1 MLLFGPSGNP
11 QSYYDRGLKSSEDSA
26 VFTRELGLELFEYSF
41 GRGVNLSAER
51 AVAIGKAFA
60 ENGVELSVH
69 APYYVNFANPDP
81 EMVEKSIGY
90 ILRCLE
96 RMRDLGISRCVFHPA
111 AQGKLERTAAAVL
124 MKDNVR
130 RMLDAINEAGYA
142 DFILCPETMGKV
154 GQMGTLPEVLSLC
167 ELDERLIPCL
177 DFGHI
182 NAREQGLLKD
192 KAAYR
197 ELLNYLYDHLDRKR
211 ADLIHIH
218 FSKIEYGPKGE
229 LRHLTFEDR
238 KFGPDF
244 EPLLEL
250 LAERDSS
257 ARILSE
263 SAGTQA
269 EDALAMQRYYR
280 TLTADSRKS

>member
-11 QSYYDRGLKSSEDSA
+11 ESYYARGLKSSEDSA
-26 VFTRELGLELFEYSF
+26 VFTREMGLDLFEYSF
-41 GRGVNLSAER
+41 GRGVNLSAEP
-51 AVAIGKAFA
+51 AAAIGKAFA
-60 ENGVELSVH
+60 ENGVALSVH
-69 APYYVNFANPDP
+69 APDYSNFANPDP
-81 EMVEKSIGY
+81 EMVQKSTGY

-96 RMRDLGISRCVFHPA
+96 RMKDLGIRRCVFHPA
-111 AQGKLERTAAAVL
+111 AQGKLERSAAAAL

-130 RMLDAINEAGYA
+130 RMLDAVEEAGFS

-167 ELDERLIPCL
+167 ELDPRLIPCL

-192 KAAYR
+192 KAAFR
-197 ELLNYLYDHLDRKR
+197 ELLDYLYDHLDRER
-211 ADLIHIH
+211 ADAMHVH

-229 LRHLTFEDR
+229 LRHLTFADR
-238 KFGPDF
+238 KYGPDF
-244 EPLLEL
+244 EPLLDL
-250 LAERDSS
+250 LFERNSS

-269 EDALAMQRYYR
+269 EDALAMKAYYQK
-280 TLTADSRKS
+280 LSAGPA